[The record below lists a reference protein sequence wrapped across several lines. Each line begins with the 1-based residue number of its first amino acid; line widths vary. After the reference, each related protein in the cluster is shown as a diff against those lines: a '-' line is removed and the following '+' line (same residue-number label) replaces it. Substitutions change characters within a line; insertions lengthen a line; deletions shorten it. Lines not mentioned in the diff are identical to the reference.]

1 MTAIK
6 IAVSVPER
14 VLKRARAQVRAGK
27 AKTLSSLV
35 SEAVEEKVARDE
47 LADILDALDAEH
59 GPVTKADKA
68 WAKRILAR

>member
-6 IAVSVPER
+6 IAVTVPER

-47 LADILDALDAEH
+47 LADILDALDTEH
-59 GPVTKADKA
+59 GSVTKADKA